1 MEMRALHTTTV
12 STPVAYKFHTENLCI
27 HSFFHKYHFYK
38 QCQAE
43 IRKKSRKCSA
53 TPQGCIFA
61 IWKLFTF
68 FIDVVVQ
75 K

>member
-1 MEMRALHTTTV
+1 MEMRAVHTTTV

-43 IRKKSRKCSA
+43 IRKKSRKC
-53 TPQGCIFA
+53 
-61 IWKLFTF
+61 
-68 FIDVVVQ
+68 
-75 K
+75 